1 MAEEMKGPICRDEEL
16 GEALRKTTF
25 ELIASL
31 ERQLKEQGK
40 RGLPVEEGLKNVR
53 KVRRYLKKVLK

>member
-1 MAEEMKGPICRDEEL
+1 MAEETKGPICRDEEL
-16 GEALRKTTF
+16 GETLKKTSF